1 MVQPRDVAILA
12 AKSYNYPDVGAT
24 RGELPTGYEHLRRTR
39 LIGHGSA
46 AWADA
51 SSALLRWEL
60 HRRAGL
66 RVAASRD
73 GAEAGVDV
81 LLSFGVGPLRLSI
94 PCRVV
99 YMIDEGS
106 RRGFAYGTLQ
116 GHPEAGEERF
126 EVVMREDG
134 DVCTEITAFSRP
146 ALWWSRLGSPV
157 GQRVQAAV
165 TRRYLAALA

>member
-1 MVQPRDVAILA
+1 
-12 AKSYNYPDVGAT
+12 
-24 RGELPTGYEHLRRTR
+24 
-39 LIGHGSA
+39 
-46 AWADA
+46 
-51 SSALLRWEL
+51 LLRWEL

-66 RVAASRD
+66 TVAASRD
-73 GAEAGVDV
+73 RAEPGADV
-81 LLSFGVGPLRLSI
+81 LLGFGIGRLRLSI

-99 YMIDEGS
+99 YAIDEPS

-126 EVVMREDG
+126 EVVMRGGG

-157 GQRVQAAV
+157 GHRVQAAV
-165 TRRYLAALA
+165 TRRYLAALT